1 MSRVVWFVL
10 RWGLKLLP
18 LLLVAAFLHFY
29 LPGHDIVR
37 IVGTEVNRM
46 DRPAR
51 SAAEQDGLSLGT
63 VTRDVRFINTVRP
76 GGHAAVYRNEDTDWG
91 FPWYF
96 KFDSGNLQAEAQ
108 DLISTKETPK
118 WVVVTHYGWRIEILS
133 MFPNAVDVDLVEGP
147 EATVVAWFSIIF
159 LTLLALGLFLLWRA
173 WRRFL
178 ERLAFDERFDNASHS
193 AGQVWRWLKANGR
206 ESKRKLLGR
215 P

>member
-1 MSRVVWFVL
+1 MSRVVWFVV

-37 IVGTEVNRM
+37 IVGTEVNRI

-51 SAAEQDGLSLGT
+51 GTAPQDGLTLGT
-63 VTRDVRFINTVRP
+63 VTRDVRFINSARP
-76 GGHAAVYRNEDTDWG
+76 NGRPAVYRNEDTGWS

-96 KFDSGNLQAEAQ
+96 KFNSGTLQAEAQ
-108 DLISTKETPK
+108 NLISTQENPK
-118 WVVVTHYGWRIEILS
+118 WVAITHYGWRLEILS

-147 EATVVAWFSIIF
+147 DATVVPWFNIAF
-159 LTLLALGLFLLWRA
+159 LTVLAVALFLLWRA

-178 ERLAFDERFDNASHS
+178 RRLALDERFENASNS
-193 AGQVWRWLKANGR
+193 VGQIWRWIKANGR
-206 ESKRKLLGR
+206 DAKRKLLGGT
-215 P
+215 